1 MASDIVKGYI
11 EKYIEK
17 HFQKADPSPFASRKV
32 LTSWWPTPLPNSKR
46 NVTPRERLA
55 VWWDVKVVLS

>member
-17 HFQKADPSPFASRKV
+17 HFQSRKHTV
-32 LTSWWPTPLPNSKR
+32 AKLKKERDTP
-46 NVTPRERLA
+46 
-55 VWWDVKVVLS
+55 